1 MSDTYDL
8 LTLSEGKDA
17 LGLTANTTDQDTLVA
32 SYITTVSR
40 ILDINCGPLVQR
52 TITAEKRSGGNNAI
66 PIHFGPAIAISSITE
81 YQGMTAVT
89 LTAET
94 PGTAPA
100 DGYILDAEN
109 GLVYRRSSGEDTYFA
124 FGRNNIQITYTTG
137 RYATTSAVDPRV
149 KRAAGTMLRHLWSID
164 KGSGNLMFG
173 EVDAPTPIGFA
184 IPNRVREMLADLWQ
198 IPAVI

>member
-8 LTLSEGKDA
+8 LTLSEGKAA

-52 TITAEKRSGGNNAI
+52 TVTNEKRSGGNDAV
-66 PIHFGPAIAISSITE
+66 PIHYMPALSITSITE
-81 YQGMTAVT
+81 YQGVTAVT
-89 LTAET
+89 LTEET
-94 PGTAPA
+94 AGTAPA
-100 DGYILDAEN
+100 DGYLLDAEN
-109 GLVYRRSSGEDTYFA
+109 GLVYRRASGQDTYFA
-124 FGRNNIQITYTTG
+124 FGRNNVVITYTAG

-184 IPNRVREMLADLWQ
+184 IPNRVKEMLADLWQ
-198 IPAVI
+198 IPAVL

>member
-8 LTLSEGKDA
+8 LTLNEGKTA

-32 SYITTVSR
+32 SYITTVSH

-52 TITAEKRSGGNNAI
+52 TISSEKRSGGNDAI
-66 PIHFGPAIAISSITE
+66 PIQYGPAVSITSITE
-81 YQGMTAVT
+81 YQGITPVT
-89 LTAET
+89 LTEET
-94 PGTAPA
+94 AGIAPA
-100 DGYILDAEN
+100 NGYLLDAEN
-109 GLVYRRSSGEDTYFA
+109 GLVYRRSSAQDTYFA
-124 FGRNNIQITYTTG
+124 FGRNNIVITYTAG
-137 RYATTSAVDPRV
+137 RYSSTSVVEPRV
-149 KRAAGTMLRHLWSID
+149 KRAAATMLRHLWNID

-198 IPAVI
+198 IPAAV